1 MKRNQW
7 TAGLLAILLFC
18 SGVAVGALGQRYYSD
33 AVVSAKSS
41 DDFRH
46 RYVSEMQSTLK
57 LSPAQVAQLETILD
71 ETKAKYKAV
80 RDSYHPEM
88 VSIRNEQIERV
99 KSILTAAQVPAY
111 DRLVAEREQ
120 RAKDQEEHDR
130 KEEQRQAELR
140 KAKAKPSATTP

>member
-7 TAGLLAILLFC
+7 AAGSLAILLFC
-18 SGVAVGALGQRYYSD
+18 SGAAVGALGHRYYS
-33 AVVSAKSS
+33 AEVVSAKGS

-46 RYVSEMQSTLK
+46 RYVAEMQTTLK
-57 LSPAQVAQLETILD
+57 LSPAQTGELETILD

-99 KSILTAAQVPAY
+99 KSILTPAQVPGY
-111 DRLVAEREQ
+111 EKLVAEREL

-130 KEEQRQAELR
+130 QEEQRQKQQRAL
-140 KAKAKPSATTP
+140 KTTP

>member
-1 MKRNQW
+1 MKRKQW
-7 TAGLLAILLFC
+7 AAGSFAVLLFC
-18 SGVAVGALGQRYYSD
+18 SGAAVGALGHRYYS
-33 AVVSAKSS
+33 ATVVSAKTS

-46 RYVSEMQSTLK
+46 RYVVEMQTTLK
-57 LSPAQVAQLETILD
+57 LSPAQISQLETILD

-99 KSILTAAQVPAY
+99 KSILSPAQVPGY
-111 DRLVAEREQ
+111 ERLVAEREQ

-130 KEEQRQAELR
+130 QEEQRQKQQRAP
-140 KAKAKPSATTP
+140 KTTP

>member
-7 TAGLLAILLFC
+7 AAGSLAVLLFC
-18 SGVAVGALGQRYYSD
+18 SGAAVGALGHRYY
-33 AVVSAKSS
+33 AATVVSAKTA

-57 LSPAQVAQLETILD
+57 LTPAQVGQLETILD

-88 VSIRNEQIERV
+88 VSIRSEQIERV
-99 KSILTAAQVPAY
+99 KSILTPAQVPAY
-111 DRLVAEREQ
+111 ERLVAEREQ
-120 RAKDQEEHDR
+120 RAKEQEERDR
-130 KEEQRQAELR
+130 KEEQRQRELR
-140 KAKAKPSATTP
+140 KAKTTP